1 MLFPTAPVKRDNFDV
16 LGAHVETTHVDA
28 IAVRIG
34 TRNIERFDAANFAKQ
49 VFCHRGIELVFDE
62 ELGALMQGKL
72 IFRNDQMKNPLL
84 LQMEQLH
91 SNASITAAAK
101 TANRTLPQ

>member
-1 MLFPTAPVKRDNFDV
+1 MPPVKRNNFDIF
-16 LGAHVETTHVDA
+16 GGDVETTHVDA

-72 IFRNDQMKNPLL
+72 IFRNDQMEKSALATNG
-84 LQMEQLH
+84 
-91 SNASITAAAK
+91 AVAF
-101 TANRTLPQ
+101 

>member
-16 LGAHVETTHVDA
+16 LVAHVETTHVDA

-62 ELGALMQGKL
+62 ELAALMQSKL
-72 IFRNDQMKNPLL
+72 IFRNDQMKKPALATNGAVAF
-84 LQMEQLH
+84 E
-91 SNASITAAAK
+91 
-101 TANRTLPQ
+101 RFDYGGR